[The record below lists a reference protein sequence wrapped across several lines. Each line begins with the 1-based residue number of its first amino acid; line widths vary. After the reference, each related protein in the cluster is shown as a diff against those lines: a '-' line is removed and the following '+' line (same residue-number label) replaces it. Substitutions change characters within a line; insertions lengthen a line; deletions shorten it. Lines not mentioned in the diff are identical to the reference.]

1 MPSTLLGTK
10 IGHFRI
16 VDEIGKGG
24 MGEVYVGFDEVL
36 ERKVALKAIR
46 AEHRLD
52 AESKARFLRE
62 ARVLSQLAHPN
73 ICQIHDFV
81 EGTDADFLVLE
92 LISGK
97 SLTEEMK
104 KALDP
109 KKKIKIAEE
118 IAGVLVA
125 AHGKGVV
132 HRDLKPDN
140 VMLTEAGQ
148 VKVLDF
154 GLSRSQQEEGT
165 IELAPVPRRA
175 IEPAPVVPPAN
186 DTEGTIGLPAEA
198 TPRPSSGAG
207 SSGSVTTLGTVMG
220 TLGYMSPEQ
229 ANGDPATSA
238 SDIFSLGVMLQELF
252 TGEAAFEKGGTV
264 EQRIEKAKTGQ
275 TRAITGLDP
284 DLTAL
289 IERMKALVPAIRPTG
304 IEALDRLGWIEAKP
318 ARKRRRF
325 LTAAAIVVLSAFAVG
340 ATIQAVL
347 ISKERNRANQEK
359 DRANSEADRAQK
371 MLKFLTD
378 TFEVA
383 NPRKGKGPSATAK
396 EIIDHA
402 AEKLGEVKGQP
413 LLQASL
419 MHTLADIYDEMGQYG
434 EALPLAQSA
443 LAIRE
448 KELVP
453 NHPDVGR
460 SLSNLAH
467 VYKNQGKLAEAETLY
482 KRSLE
487 INEKALGPNHPDV
500 ASSLKNLANVYF
512 DQGKLAQ
519 AEPLFKRSLE
529 IREKALGP
537 NHPDMASS
545 LTGLAN
551 VYVSQRKLAEA
562 ETLYKRSLE
571 IREKALGP
579 NHLDVAMSLNNLAN
593 VYANQGRLAE
603 AETLSKR
610 SLDIYEK
617 ALGPNHPDVASSLN
631 LLANVYF
638 DQGKLAE
645 SEPLYN
651 RSLEIYEK
659 ALGPNHP
666 DVAASLSNLAIVYL
680 DKGRY
685 SEAESLLNR
694 SLEIRDKALEPNHPD
709 VAGNLLNLG
718 IVALKRG
725 QRPEA
730 LTYMRRAIPLFA
742 GTQYWA
748 LVVEQNPDI
757 ASLRSDPEFQ
767 KIVADVKAHA
777 AEKAKAAATASP
789 VPAGK

>member
-1 MPSTLLGTK
+1 MANTLLGTR

-81 EGTDADFLVLE
+81 EGADADFLVLE

-104 KALDP
+104 KGLDP
-109 KKKIKIAEE
+109 KKKLRIAEE

-140 VMLTEAGQ
+140 VMLTEAGH

-154 GLSRSQQEEGT
+154 GLSRSQQDEET
-165 IELAPVPRRA
+165 IALAPTPRRA
-175 IEPAPVVPPAN
+175 IEPAPVVSPAN
-186 DTEGTIGLPAEA
+186 DAEGTIGLPAEG

-229 ANGDPATSA
+229 ASGEPATSA
-238 SDIFSLGVMLQELF
+238 SDLYSLGLMIQELF
-252 TGEAAFEKGGTV
+252 TGETAFEKGGTV
-264 EQRIEKAKTGQ
+264 EQRIERAKAGESKPVK
-275 TRAITGLDP
+275 GLDP

-289 IERMKALVPAIRPTG
+289 IDRMKSLVSATRPTA
-304 IEALDRLGWIEAKP
+304 IEALDRLRWIDAKP
-318 ARKRRRF
+318 ARKRKRF
-325 LTAAAIVVLSAFAVG
+325 VTIAAIVVLSAFSVG

-402 AEKLGEVKGQP
+402 AGKLGEVKGQP

-419 MHTLADIYDEMGQYG
+419 MHTLADIYREMGQYG

-443 LAIRE
+443 LTIRQKTLE
-448 KELVP
+448 PTDPKVT
-453 NHPDVGR
+453 N
-460 SLSNLAH
+460 SLSNLAGI
-467 VYKNQGKLAEAETLY
+467 YMKQGKPAEAELLY

-487 INEKALGPNHPDV
+487 IREKALGPNHPDV
-500 ASSLKNLANVYF
+500 GASLNGIANAYLGQAKLAEAEPLYKRSLEIYEKALGPNHTEVAMSLHNLAYVYMTH
-512 DQGKLAQ
+512 GKLAE

-537 NHPDMASS
+537 NHPDVA
-545 LTGLAN
+545 LGLNNLAYLYMN
-551 VYVSQRKLAEA
+551 QGKLAEA
-562 ETLYKRSLE
+562 EPLLKRSLE
-571 IREKALGP
+571 A
-579 NHLDVAMSLNNLAN
+579 
-593 VYANQGRLAE
+593 
-603 AETLSKR
+603 
-610 SLDIYEK
+610 YEK
-617 ALGPNHPDVASSLN
+617 ALGPNHSDVG
-631 LLANVYF
+631 LAVY
-638 DQGKLAE
+638 
-645 SEPLYN
+645 
-651 RSLEIYEK
+651 
-659 ALGPNHP
+659 
-666 DVAASLSNLAIVYL
+666 
-680 DKGRY
+680 
-685 SEAESLLNR
+685 
-694 SLEIRDKALEPNHPD
+694 
-709 VAGNLLNLG
+709 NLG
-718 IVALKRG
+718 VLALKRG
-725 QRPEA
+725 QRPGA

-742 GTQYWA
+742 GTVYWA
-748 LVVEQNPDI
+748 AVEKDPDI

-767 KIVADVKAHA
+767 KLVADAKAHA

-789 VPAGK
+789 APAGSSSVAPPASADRH